1 MPRIARIAVAGIP
14 YHIIQ
19 RGNRNQTVFFSDGD
33 REYYLRLLKEQAG
46 IYGLKFWAYCL
57 MDNHVHLIAVP
68 QTETSFKA
76 IAETHR
82 TYTWQINSKKDWRG
96 YLWQGRFSS
105 YPLDERH
112 LYAAVRYV
120 ERNPVRAGIVTNA
133 WDYSWSSARSHVK
146 GATDILVERCFL
158 QETINNW
165 EEYLSQQD
173 EDESQALL
181 RKHGRTGRPLGKEDF
196 IKNLEIKTGRALIK
210 RKPGPKPKLK
220 GHNT

>member
-33 REYYLRLLKEQAG
+33 REYYLRLLKEQAR
-46 IYGLKFWAYCL
+46 IHGLKFWAYCL

-68 QTETSFKA
+68 QTEASFKA

-82 TYTWQINSKKDWRG
+82 TYTWQINSQKDWRG

-120 ERNPVRAGIVTNA
+120 ERNPVRAGIVVKA
-133 WDYSWSSARSHVK
+133 WDYPWSSARSHVK
-146 GATDILVERCFL
+146 GATDLLVEHSFL
-158 QETINNW
+158 EETINNW
-165 EEYLSQQD
+165 EEYLSQKD
-173 EDESQALL
+173 EGESQELL

-196 IKNLEIKTGRALIK
+196 IKNLEIKTGRVLIK
-210 RKPGPKPKLK
+210 RKPGPKPKLE